1 MPRLAA
7 ITYEGLPIA
16 SGSAHKLRTRGLS
29 VNKKLVLVR
38 VTWWIVLVFLD
49 KRNDPRS
56 SEILPTKTINVISAT
71 RQIIA
76 AYPQARVMIVTNYDD
91 AGLREAARPAGA
103 CEYVVK
109 QNLIEIRRILCA
121 GK

>member
-56 SEILPTKTINVISAT
+56 FRNP
-71 RQIIA
+71 
-76 AYPQARVMIVTNYDD
+76 AY
-91 AGLREAARPAGA
+91 
-103 CEYVVK
+103 
-109 QNLIEIRRILCA
+109 
-121 GK
+121 